1 VSEQTAV
8 VIRGCIDL
16 GVAVPDD
23 VRLLSRTCHLNYTR
37 RYGVG
42 ELVLLPAA
50 DFLRLQKLG
59 VVKAM

>member
-1 VSEQTAV
+1 MSEQTAV

-42 ELVLLPAA
+42 EVVTLPA
-50 DFLRLQKLG
+50 DEMQRLVRLG
-59 VVKAM
+59 VVREV